1 MGALGGHMAHLSEDL
16 DLTFNEIVEVLGKVA
31 NAEIEAVTEK
41 VDGQNLFLTVTESG
55 DIRAARNNSDVAAGG
70 MTTEEYA
77 SKWRGHPAES
87 AFTNGFKAISTA
99 LRKLSPETLE
109 DVFADGDR
117 YVNMEIM
124 YPKNPNIILY
134 SAPQVVLHALRYMGG
149 ESAEDL
155 TAEER
160 EELNRLQKVA
170 NEKFPA
176 LVKAVDGAE
185 EQVGEELWT
194 INGPKL
200 VALKKLAD
208 GTALAEVAAK
218 IEAFASPVGMD
229 AQLKDYVELVVRK
242 YADQVGLPEDRV
254 DNLLLLML
262 DREKAEEKGITV
274 NVVKKGLPKELKP
287 VVSKL
292 ATITNARKYI
302 STILHPVEVAISDF
316 AIEVLRGVKSFFVDE
331 HDKEVIRMRNEL
343 EKSIIY
349 LKGLQDSGDVK
360 MGELMDKQLA
370 KLGDIENLAS
380 TMEGVVFEYPP
391 GSGNTYKLT
400 GAFAMANQIIGRAR
414 RSGMNEDLSGEFTI
428 NISSDR
434 TMTKSLAEW
443 LEEIESAEHSYTKL
457 PQTVYEDI
465 LSGGMIV
472 DIVEQENALPTVYNT
487 VLTYVNSLREEDEV
501 DLEVVEP
508 PKTIAIVPGA
518 FKPPHLGHLAM
529 VEQYAAMAD
538 EVIVLISNPLKAQR
552 ELPNGRQITAEDSLK
567 IWQLLTAG
575 MPNVTVRI
583 FDDPEIRS
591 PISAAYLL
599 AGAPEERERAALKT
613 KPPLPPIPAE
623 STIILGAS
631 RKDGD
636 WKRWSNAEKYIGG
649 GRGGDLYLSP
659 PEETAQE
666 PTYRPDGETPYSAT
680 DLRNALGDP
689 VNNRAEIAEFVGEE
703 NVDAVLDILQLQ
715 PPPLKEES
723 GVSAVGGYS
732 LPLGSTL
739 VRGQPPK
746 KKKKKKDTRKENID
760 LSLVEEVLE
769 LLIGRGI

>member
-55 DIRAARNNSDVAAGG
+55 DIRAARNNIDVAAGG

-185 EQVGEELWT
+185 EQIGEELWT

-487 VLTYVNSLREEDEV
+487 VLTYVNSLREEEEV
-501 DLEVVEP
+501 DVEVVEP

-538 EVIVLISNPLKAQR
+538 EANRARGDVFTPQFGRKVGDGAIEKIGDALRIRAAENAAATLDQIAQAALQFR
-552 ELPNGRQITAEDSLK
+552 AVGAALGK
-567 IWQLLTAG
+567 
-575 MPNVTVRI
+575 
-583 FDDPEIRS
+583 
-591 PISAAYLL
+591 SAAID
-599 AGAPEERERAALKT
+599 GERADAKRLTGLDNGTNGFCRHRQDRHVRHFRQSVDSRVARQAIDLTMPGVNRKYPALKT
-613 KPPLPPIPAE
+613 VALEIGDRPA
-623 STIILGAS
+623 ANPA
-631 RKDGD
+631 KV
-636 WKRWSNAEKYIGG
+636 
-649 GRGGDLYLSP
+649 GR
-659 PEETAQE
+659 
-666 PTYRPDGETPYSAT
+666 
-680 DLRNALGDP
+680 
-689 VNNRAEIAEFVGEE
+689 RADDRHGT
-703 NVDAVLDILQLQ
+703 
-715 PPPLKEES
+715 
-723 GVSAVGGYS
+723 GV
-732 LPLGSTL
+732 
-739 VRGQPPK
+739 
-746 KKKKKKDTRKENID
+746 
-760 LSLVEEVLE
+760 
-769 LLIGRGI
+769 